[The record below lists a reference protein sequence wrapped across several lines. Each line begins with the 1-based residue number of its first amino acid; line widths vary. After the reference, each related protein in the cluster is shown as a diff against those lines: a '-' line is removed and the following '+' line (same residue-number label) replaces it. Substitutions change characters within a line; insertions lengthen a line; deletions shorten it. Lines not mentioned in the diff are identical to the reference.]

1 MNELILNFNTGR
13 EVRKLKTEWDEL
25 TYSDYLKI
33 LENRKIENLEDRIK
47 ENIALISRST
57 RKEVDMFPPNYINGL
72 LPFLIF
78 IDKVDKIKFEEVH
91 EDFKINIGAQSWGKL
106 EHAKIIIAGLNDL
119 NLVFAMPQIVEI
131 YLGDMYDSSIEE
143 TKKMLQD
150 FECKNLNTNE
160 LTEQLKTL
168 EQQKHQIN
176 NFGEMPFIKAF
187 PIAKYFIDQ
196 FEAFFKKYTRL
207 NDFKPSTEQI
217 NAGIEQLNQYGFFS
231 TLHALAKGNPIIYD
245 DMLAL
250 QADNIYQTIVY
261 DFEMSEYQ
269 KRLQKQFNKNK

>member
-176 NFGEMPFIKAF
+176 NFGEMNFTKAF
-187 PIAKYFIDQ
+187 PIAKYFIEQ
-196 FEAFFKKYTRL
+196 FESFFSKYTKL
-207 NDFKPSTEQI
+207 KDFKPTAEQTQ
-217 NAGIEQLNQYGFFS
+217 AGVEQLNQYGFFS

-250 QADNIYQTIVY
+250 PADNIYQTIVY
-261 DFEMSEYQ
+261 DYELSQYNQ
-269 KRLQKQFNKNK
+269 RLQKAFKNKK

>member
-25 TYSDYLKI
+25 TYNDYLKI

-57 RKEVDMFPPNYINGL
+57 RKEVDMFPPHYISGMV
-72 LPFLIF
+72 PFLIF

-143 TKKMLQD
+143 TKKLLQD
-150 FECKNLNTNE
+150 FEDKNLNTNE

-168 EQQKHQIN
+168 EHQKHQIN
-176 NFGEMPFIKAF
+176 NFGEMPFTKAF

-196 FEAFFKKYTRL
+196 FESFFKKYTRL

-269 KRLQKQFNKNK
+269 KRLHKQFNKNK

>member
-33 LENRKIENLEDRIK
+33 LENRKIENLEERVK

-57 RKEVDMFPPNYINGL
+57 RKEVDMFPPHYISGMV
-72 LPFLIF
+72 PFLIF

-150 FECKNLNTNE
+150 FECKNLNTSE

-187 PIAKYFIDQ
+187 TIAKYFIDQ